1 MDQKSR
7 DLLDAADKWFAATED
22 MAAAEEARSESEAQQ
37 EDLHEAE
44 IDLAVAVMAWRLAG
58 RPA

>member
-1 MDQKSR
+1 MHQKSR
-7 DLLDAADKWFAATED
+7 DLRDAADKWLAATED

-44 IDLAVAVMAWRLAG
+44 I
-58 RPA
+58 

>member
-1 MDQKSR
+1 MDQKTC
-7 DLLDAADKWFAATED
+7 DLLDAADKWLAATEE
-22 MAAAEEARSESEAQQ
+22 MAAAEEARRETEAQQ